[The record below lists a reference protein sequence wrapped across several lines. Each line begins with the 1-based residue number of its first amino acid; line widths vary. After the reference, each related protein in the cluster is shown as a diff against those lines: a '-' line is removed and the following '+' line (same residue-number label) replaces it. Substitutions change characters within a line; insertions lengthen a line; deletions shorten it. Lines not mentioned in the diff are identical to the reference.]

1 MKFLRLDTFWRD
13 NYLKKLYT
21 TPKTLTQRQLVF
33 CLLAD
38 RSEATRKESYNII
51 NKLAISKDEY
61 DLLISMLKY
70 KYSDLRQ
77 NIIRLLLKQPEKQLL
92 DTLKILLSDKKGSI
106 RLAGL
111 DILLQLQ
118 KNPHNQTLFNT
129 AKSYLCTLTN
139 PTTNEQILISQINDS
154 YDNDP
159 TIKELSYDTTLKTQL
174 ALSEVNNSLK
184 ITDIYPLSLQE
195 LFQIVDDLSKFY
207 EKHKMLSYNPLYGS
221 EILLDNDF

>member
-1 MKFLRLDTFWRD
+1 
-13 NYLKKLYT
+13 
-21 TPKTLTQRQLVF
+21 
-33 CLLAD
+33 
-38 RSEATRKESYNII
+38 
-51 NKLAISKDEY
+51 
-61 DLLISMLKY
+61 MLKY

-92 DTLKILLSDKKGSI
+92 DTLKILLSNKKGSI

-118 KNPHNQTLFNT
+118 KNPHNQILFNT

-159 TIKELSYDTTLKTQL
+159 TIKRIILRYYIK
-174 ALSEVNNSLK
+174 NSTCT
-184 ITDIYPLSLQE
+184 I
-195 LFQIVDDLSKFY
+195 
-207 EKHKMLSYNPLYGS
+207 
-221 EILLDNDF
+221 

>member
-1 MKFLRLDTFWRD
+1 MADISYYLASDELLDDFCSEISRLDTFWRD

-92 DTLKILLSDKKGSI
+92 DTLKILLSDKK
-106 RLAGL
+106 RLYSPCWFRYIIA
-111 DILLQLQ
+111 IA
-118 KNPHNQTLFNT
+118 KN
-129 AKSYLCTLTN
+129 S
-139 PTTNEQILISQINDS
+139 S
-154 YDNDP
+154 
-159 TIKELSYDTTLKTQL
+159 
-174 ALSEVNNSLK
+174 
-184 ITDIYPLSLQE
+184 
-195 LFQIVDDLSKFY
+195 
-207 EKHKMLSYNPLYGS
+207 
-221 EILLDNDF
+221 

>member
-1 MKFLRLDTFWRD
+1 M
-13 NYLKKLYT
+13 
-21 TPKTLTQRQLVF
+21 
-33 CLLAD
+33 AD

-111 DILLQLQ
+111 DILLQLT
-118 KNPHNQTLFNT
+118 K
-129 AKSYLCTLTN
+129 
-139 PTTNEQILISQINDS
+139 IL
-154 YDNDP
+154 
-159 TIKELSYDTTLKTQL
+159 TIKPYLILPNHIFVHLLILQL
-174 ALSEVNNSLK
+174 MNKS
-184 ITDIYPLSLQE
+184 
-195 LFQIVDDLSKFY
+195 
-207 EKHKMLSYNPLYGS
+207 
-221 EILLDNDF
+221 

>member
-1 MKFLRLDTFWRD
+1 M
-13 NYLKKLYT
+13 KKLYT

-92 DTLKILLSDKKGSI
+92 NTLKFLLSDKKGSI

-118 KNPHNQTLFNT
+118 K
-129 AKSYLCTLTN
+129 
-139 PTTNEQILISQINDS
+139 ILI
-154 YDNDP
+154 
-159 TIKELSYDTTLKTQL
+159 IKPYLILPNHIFVHLLILQL
-174 ALSEVNNSLK
+174 MNKS
-184 ITDIYPLSLQE
+184 
-195 LFQIVDDLSKFY
+195 
-207 EKHKMLSYNPLYGS
+207 
-221 EILLDNDF
+221 

>member
-1 MKFLRLDTFWRD
+1 M
-13 NYLKKLYT
+13 KKLYT

-92 DTLKILLSDKKGSI
+92 DTLKILLSDKKS
-106 RLAGL
+106 LFA
-111 DILLQLQ
+111 LL
-118 KNPHNQTLFNT
+118 
-129 AKSYLCTLTN
+129 
-139 PTTNEQILISQINDS
+139 
-154 YDNDP
+154 
-159 TIKELSYDTTLKTQL
+159 
-174 ALSEVNNSLK
+174 V
-184 ITDIYPLSLQE
+184 
-195 LFQIVDDLSKFY
+195 
-207 EKHKMLSYNPLYGS
+207 
-221 EILLDNDF
+221 